1 MCNHLISQFFASIAI
16 FRRTALCWFLW
27 VTSAR
32 AQVTTDQIKQFDLT
46 GESVSNQNLQNLMGI
61 YTGIAIVIGFAYA
74 YWLYKKRWKTATA
87 PEKTR
92 QLQQERDQ
100 LAGQVQALQRLHE
113 GNIRSFQHISH
124 DLRSPLSFIIGPI
137 GDLLD
142 APNFTEIQRAH
153 LQRILRNA
161 QKINRL
167 IDEILEIAQLASNGV
182 PLKIQPIQAAAFL
195 SAICKDYEMEAPKNN
210 ITFRLEQRLPHSL
223 IVHTDGEKLDRIL
236 SNLLQNALKFTP
248 EGGNIT
254 LEMDSAPDNA
264 LILTVRDTGI
274 GIAPEYLELIF
285 QQYFRAPTNKQTKGL
300 GIGLAASRAYAR
312 ALGGDI
318 IAKSAQHE
326 GTTFQ
331 VRIPCLK
338 TQQGSNHTL
347 FPKSIHLL

>member
-1 MCNHLISQFFASIAI
+1 MCNHLISQFLAAVAI
-16 FRRTALCWFLW
+16 FRKTALCWFLL
-27 VTSAR
+27 VASAR

-46 GESVSNQNLQNLMGI
+46 GEPVSKQNPQDFMGI
-61 YTGIAIVIGFAYA
+61 YTGIAIVIGFVCAYR
-74 YWLYKKRWKTATA
+74 LYKRRWETATA
-87 PEKTR
+87 PGKTH
-92 QLQQERDQ
+92 QLQQERDE

-113 GNIRSFQHISH
+113 GNVRSFEHISH
-124 DLRSPLSFIIGPI
+124 DLRSPLSFVIGPI

-142 APNFTEIQRAH
+142 APNFTEIQRTH

-167 IDEILEIAQLASNGV
+167 IDEILEISQFASNGA

-195 SAICKDYEMEAPKNN
+195 SATCKDYEMEAPKNK
-210 ITFRLEQRLPHSL
+210 IAFRLEQRLPDSL

-285 QQYFRAPTNKQTKGL
+285 QQYFRAPASKQTKGL

-318 IAKSAQHE
+318 IAESTQNQ

-331 VRIPCLK
+331 IRIPCLK
-338 TQQGSNHTL
+338 TQQASNHTL
-347 FPKSIHLL
+347 FLKSIHL